1 MRYVRVCPTCGSA
14 NAPEVLR
21 CSCGALLVGV
31 DLVRADALA
40 PPAAAPAVVEAEPS
54 APPAEPVEVEIAAAP
69 EAPPAAASPPVCPY
83 EDCGQPNPPGATT
96 CVYCNRPLATG
107 HELTPAASG
116 LLRLPSALRDRYQV
130 RETLPA
136 RGAEAEILLV
146 EGADGG
152 TRIAKL
158 YRQGIVP
165 PTEVQQRLARIDPA
179 HRVQVFE
186 AGISDGHAYEVMEYC
201 RHGSLRQHLSP
212 RPMQPDFIAEI
223 VRELQV
229 ALAAVHAAGVVHR
242 DLKPEN
248 VLLRSREPLDLV
260 LTDFSTASAMDA
272 TQRFTSI
279 ARTLMYAP
287 PESLSGVI
295 DAKADYWS
303 LGMMVLE
310 MATGRHPY
318 QGLSEAVILHHLTTR
333 AIELD
338 AVDDA
343 RLRLL
348 LRGLLVRD
356 PKQRWGAEEV
366 GRWLDGD
373 TTLAVAEPAPV
384 EGSGV
389 FARPYAVRDEQCR
402 TPQQLAAAFA
412 RHWAAGRTD
421 IVSSQLLEWFTHV
434 HADQNVVRLL
444 LQLRYERQ
452 LSPDQQL
459 LHFILYLAPGIVPVW
474 QGRSVEL
481 PALLAQANE
490 ALQGGADAARWLDQ
504 VHEQGVLG
512 IYAEAGNAQAAE
524 LAQRWGAAI
533 DAFDAAWKRQDE
545 VLRTRPSM
553 THRVERVDRVLSDPP
568 GAQVVVRFD
577 ELISG
582 PAGPRRPSLMAL
594 HPRLLAAAYDPAWL
608 ERLRARVQREL
619 DPLRVIDPRLEALVP
634 MAEMSAAELLACE
647 AALPHL
653 RAEAERLQQEQA
665 DARMREAEA
674 ALQLQRALRTC
685 LAELAAQ
692 AQRFGYWLD
701 SSGPLLASLDELGAL
716 TARARALGDAG
727 EAASS
732 ARRIALRAEPQALR
746 LRGLVEEVLERR
758 EANAGWMSGQVG
770 YAGLGTL
777 LILLYLFR
785 AAGVLLLLL
794 LGGGLAAWRLL
805 PVLARVGAIRAIG
818 RALDNGAPSPGR
830 ARGGA

>member
-21 CSCGALLVGV
+21 CGCGALLAGV

-40 PPAAAPAVVEAEPS
+40 PPAVQPQAPA
-54 APPAEPVEVEIAAAP
+54 AEPVEIEPAGQTATPSATAPAAP
-69 EAPPAAASPPVCPY
+69 LVCPY
-83 EDCGQPNPPGATT
+83 ADCGQPNPPGATT

-107 HELTPAASG
+107 HELTPAASS
-116 LLRLPSALRDRYQV
+116 LLRLPSALAARYRV
-130 RETLPA
+130 REVLPA

-146 EGADGG
+146 EGADGS
-152 TRIAKL
+152 TRVAKL

-165 PTEVQQRLARIDPA
+165 PAEVQQRLARIDPA
-179 HRVQVFE
+179 HRVQVYE
-186 AGISDGHAYEVMEYC
+186 SGLSDGHAYEVMEYC
-201 RHGSLRQHLSP
+201 RHGSLRQLLQGEP
-212 RPMQPDFIAEI
+212 APPAFITEV

-248 VLLRSREPLDLV
+248 VLLRSRAPLDLV

-272 TQRFTSI
+272 TQRFTSM
-279 ARTLMYAP
+279 ARTLLYAP

-333 AIELD
+333 AVELD
-338 AVDDA
+338 GVGDE

-366 GRWLDGD
+366 GRWLAGD
-373 TTLAVAEPAPV
+373 SSLAVAEPAPA

-389 FARPYAVRDEQCR
+389 FARPYAVRSEQCN
-402 TPQQLAAAFA
+402 TAQQLAAAFA
-412 RHWAAGRTD
+412 RHWAAGRAD
-421 IVSSQLLEWFTHV
+421 IVSSQLLEWFTKV
-434 HADQNVVRLL
+434 HPDQNVVRLL

-490 ALQGGADAARWLDQ
+490 ALQGSADAARWLDQ

-545 VLRTRPSM
+545 VLRARPSKP
-553 THRVERVDRVLSDPP
+553 D
-568 GAQVVVRFD
+568 AVVRFD

-582 PAGPRRPSLMAL
+582 PAGPRRPALLAL

-608 ERLRARVQREL
+608 ERLRARVQRAL
-619 DPLRVIDPRLEALVP
+619 DPLRVLDPRLEALAPVV
-634 MAEMSAAELLACE
+634 EMPAAELLACE
-647 AALPHL
+647 AALPYL
-653 RAEAERLQQEQA
+653 EGQAQQRQREQEQQR
-665 DARMREAEA
+665 ARQAEE
-674 ALQLQRALRTC
+674 ALQLQRALRAC
-685 LAELAAQ
+685 LAELGAQ
-692 AQRFGYWLD
+692 AERFGYWVD
-701 SSGPLLASLDELGAL
+701 SSGPVLAGLDELGAL
-716 TARARALGDAG
+716 TARARALGDAS
-727 EAASS
+727 EAAGS
-732 ARRIALRAEPQALR
+732 ARRLALRAEPQALR
-746 LRGLVEEVLERR
+746 LRRLVEEVVEQRQ
-758 EANAGWMSGQVG
+758 ANAGWMSSQVG
-770 YAGLGTL
+770 RTALAAFFFVL
-777 LILLYLFR
+777 FLFR
-785 AAGVLLLLL
+785 AVGVLLFLLV
-794 LGGGLAAWRLL
+794 GAGLALWRLG
-805 PVLARVGAIRAIG
+805 PVFGRVGAVRTIG
-818 RALDNGAPSPGR
+818 RSLGNGPNAAAGR
-830 ARGGA
+830 QRNSG

>member
-1 MRYVRVCPTCGSA
+1 MSADGAVRYVRLCPTCGTA

-21 CSCGALLVGV
+21 CGCSVLLVGV

-40 PPAAAPAVVEAEPS
+40 PPPAADAPEPAAPAVLPVEIEPADRPQ
-54 APPAEPVEVEIAAAP
+54 APPADAAAL
-69 EAPPAAASPPVCPY
+69 VCPY

-107 HELTPAASG
+107 HALTPAASG
-116 LLRLPSALRDRYQV
+116 LLRLPSALAGHYRV
-130 RETLPA
+130 REVLPA

-146 EGADGG
+146 KGEDGT
-152 TRIAKL
+152 TRVAKL
-158 YRQGIVP
+158 YRQGIIP
-165 PTEVQQRLARIDPA
+165 PPEVQQRLARIDPA

-186 AGISDGHAYEVMEYC
+186 TGLSDGHAYEVMEYC
-201 RHGSLRQHLSP
+201 RHGSLRQQLQAQAMP
-212 RPMQPDFIAEI
+212 AAFITEV
-223 VRELQV
+223 VRELQM

-279 ARTLMYAP
+279 ARTLLYAP

-333 AIELD
+333 AVELGG
-338 AVDDA
+338 VGDA

-348 LRGLLVRD
+348 VRGLLLRD
-356 PKQRWGAEEV
+356 PKRRWGADEI

-373 TTLAVAEPAPV
+373 TRLEVAEPAPA
-384 EGSGV
+384 EGGDA
-389 FARPYAVRDEQCR
+389 FARPYAVRAEQCN
-402 TPQQLAAAFA
+402 TPQQLAVAFA
-412 RHWAAGRTD
+412 RHWVAGRAD
-421 IVSSQLLEWFTHV
+421 IVSGQLLDWFTKV
-434 HADQNVVRLL
+434 HPDQNVVRLL

-474 QGRSVEL
+474 QGHSVEL
-481 PALLAQANE
+481 PALLAHANQ
-490 ALQGGADAARWLDQ
+490 ALQGDAGAARWLEQ

-512 IYAEAGNAQAAE
+512 IYATAGNAQAAE
-524 LAQRWGAAI
+524 LAQRWSEAV
-533 DAFDAAWKRQDE
+533 DAFDAAWKRQDAL
-545 VLRTRPSM
+545 LRA
-553 THRVERVDRVLSDPP
+553 DPP
-568 GAQVVVRFD
+568 APGAVVRFD
-577 ELISG
+577 ELLSG
-582 PAGPRRPSLMAL
+582 PAGPRRPPLLAL

-608 ERLRARVQREL
+608 ERLRARVQHEL
-619 DPLRVIDPRLEALVP
+619 DPLRVLDQRLEALAPV
-634 MAEMSAAELLACE
+634 ATMSAAELLASE
-647 AALPHL
+647 AALPQA
-653 RAEAERLQQEQA
+653 RANAEQRQREQEAQR
-665 DARMREAEA
+665 ARQAEA
-674 ALQLQRALRTC
+674 ALQLQRELRTC
-685 LAELAAQ
+685 LAELGAQ

-701 SSGPLLASLDELGAL
+701 SSGPLQASLDELGAL

-727 EAASS
+727 EAASA

-746 LRGLVEEVLERR
+746 LRRLVEEVIERR
-758 EANAGWMSGQVG
+758 EANSGWTRSEVG
-770 YAGLGTL
+770 RTALGVFFL
-777 LILLYLFR
+777 VLFLFR

-794 LGGGLAAWRLL
+794 AGGGLALWRLG
-805 PVLARVGAIRAIG
+805 PIMGRVGAVRAIG
-818 RALDNGAPSPGR
+818 RALGNGAMGAARSRDPG
-830 ARGGA
+830 